1 MNNEEANQM
10 IKGERGV
17 PVSDKVADA
26 IKPKL
31 NEEEANIVEY
41 VETASKTSAKPIRQ
55 SLWEA
60 RRSSSC

>member
-1 MNNEEANQM
+1 ML
-10 IKGERGV
+10 IKGEQGV

-31 NEEEANIVEY
+31 NEKEANIVEY
-41 VETASKTSAKPIRQ
+41 VETASKTSVKPIRR

-60 RRSSSC
+60 RRSSSR